1 MDEFQEILQDF
12 LIESFE
18 LIEQLDQDLVE
29 LESRPDD
36 LDLLNRIFRVAHTI
50 KGASSFLN
58 FDVLTHLTHHME
70 NLLNM
75 ARHGDLVIDADVM
88 DVILESI
95 DLMKALLVRIRDS
108 GADAG
113 LEVGQCV
120 ERLDAVANGTP
131 LSSVTETVTVTAS
144 ETVVAVEPQT
154 DAEEE
159 ADYSGMSEAEVE
171 AEIERLIAQRQ
182 AEDAAKRA
190 NKANSSAPVEEEP
203 DYEGMDDAE
212 VEAEIER
219 LLAKRQAEDAAKRAQ
234 KAAETSTAPSV
245 AAPVAAPIT
254 SEPMPQSE
262 PIPAPVPVAPAAPAV
277 QPKVEAKP
285 ATPVA
290 RRAAEPKEEG
300 ENRGGG
306 AVEQTIRVDVK
317 RLDHLMNLIGEL
329 VLGKN
334 RLIKINDDVEER
346 YEGEAFLEE
355 LNQVV
360 SIVSLVTT
368 DLQIAVMKTRM
379 LPIGKVFNK
388 FPRMIR
394 DLSRELN
401 KKIELEITGEE
412 TELDKSIVE
421 EIGDPLVHIIRNSCD
436 HGIETPDV
444 RLSSGKE
451 ETGTIHLKAYHEGNH
466 IVIQIIDDGKGLDAE
481 MLKLK
486 SIEKGIITE
495 KEAEGMSEKEA
506 FGLIFRP
513 GFSTAAQVTSVSG
526 RGVGMDVVKTNIE
539 KLNGM
544 IDIDSEVGKG
554 TSMKLKIPLTLAIIQ
569 ALLVGVQEEYYAIP
583 LASVLET
590 VRISKDEIYTVESR
604 SVMRLRDE
612 VLSLVH
618 IGDIFEVERV
628 FDNSEHAYVV
638 VLGLAE
644 SKIGLIV
651 DSLVGQEEI
660 VIKSLGEYLKGI
672 EGIAGATIRGDGGVT
687 LIVDVAALM
696 QMAKSV
702 KSTVGQ
708 ESAEAKGRLGV
719 KNKPSD
725 YKVMIVD
732 DSKTDRTIMRKSL
745 EPMGITLVEA
755 TDGIEALNI
764 LKQADHTFDA
774 MLIDIEMPRMD
785 GYSLAAEIKKYNK
798 YKNLPLIAVTSRTG
812 KADRMRGVESG
823 MVEYITKP
831 YSSEYLMNVVKRNI
845 KFNEG
850 L

>member
-12 LIESFE
+12 LVESFE

-95 DLMKALLVRIRDS
+95 DLMKALLVRIRDIGEDS
-108 GADAG
+108 G
-113 LEVGQCV
+113 LEVEPCV
-120 ERLDAVANGTP
+120 LRLDAVANGTSIP
-131 LSSVTETVTVTAS
+131 THQPAAPQAQAQPEP
-144 ETVVAVEPQT
+144 EPVVAASSEEP
-154 DAEEE
+154 
-159 ADYSGMSEAEVE
+159 DYSGMSEEEVE
-171 AEIERLIAQRQ
+171 AEIERLIAVRQ

-190 NKANSSAPVEEEP
+190 AGSSSAPVSTEEE
-203 DYEGMDDAE
+203 DYSGMSEEE

-219 LLAKRQAEDAAKRAQ
+219 LIALRQAEDAAKRSGKGGASQ
-234 KAAETSTAPSV
+234 ESAPAAAVSA
-245 AAPVAAPIT
+245 
-254 SEPMPQSE
+254 
-262 PIPAPVPVAPAAPAV
+262 PAPVVNTLPPAPKAEPMVSAAPKAAPA
-277 QPKVEAKP
+277 PKK
-285 ATPVA
+285 T
-290 RRAAEPKEEG
+290 EPKEDA
-300 ENRGGG
+300 ENRGGS

-436 HGIETPDV
+436 HGIETPET
-444 RLSSGKE
+444 RLAAGKE
-451 ETGTIHLKAYHEGNH
+451 EGGTIQLKAYHEGNH
-466 IVIQIIDDGKGLDAE
+466 IVIQIVDDGKGLDAE

-495 KEAEGMSEKEA
+495 KEADTMTEKEA

-544 IDIDSEVGKG
+544 IDIDSEVGQG

-708 ESAEAKGRLGV
+708 ENAEGKGRV
-719 KNKPSD
+719 NTKNSASD
-725 YKVMIVD
+725 YVVMIVD
-732 DSKTDRTIMRKSL
+732 DSKTDRMIMRKSM
-745 EPMGITLVEA
+745 EPMGITIVEA
-755 TDGIEALNI
+755 ADGVEALNL
-764 LKQADHTFDA
+764 LKQGDHNFDG
-774 MLIDIEMPRMD
+774 MLVDIEMPRMD
-785 GYSLAAEIKKYNK
+785 GYTLAAEIKKYNK

-823 MVEYITKP
+823 MIEYITKP
-831 YSSEYLMNVVKRNI
+831 YSPEYLMSVVKRNI

>member
-1 MDEFQEILQDF
+1 
-12 LIESFE
+12 
-18 LIEQLDQDLVE
+18 
-29 LESRPDD
+29 
-36 LDLLNRIFRVAHTI
+36 
-50 KGASSFLN
+50 
-58 FDVLTHLTHHME
+58 
-70 NLLNM
+70 
-75 ARHGDLVIDADVM
+75 
-88 DVILESI
+88 
-95 DLMKALLVRIRDS
+95 ALLCRIRDS
-108 GADAG
+108 GQDSG
-113 LEVGQCV
+113 LEVGSCV
-120 ERLDAVANGTP
+120 ERLDAVANGMP
-131 LSSVTETVTVTAS
+131 LSEAPAMVPVFSEAEPIVETTS
-144 ETVVAVEPQT
+144 Q
-154 DAEEE
+154 EEG
-159 ADYSGMSEAEVE
+159 DYSEMSEAEVE
-171 AEIERLIAQRQ
+171 AEIERLIAARQ
-182 AEDAAKRA
+182 AEDAAKRGQKI
-190 NKANSSAPVEEEP
+190 KASSDTEP
-203 DYEGMDDAE
+203 NYDGMSDDE
-212 VEAEIER
+212 VESEIER
-219 LLAKRQAEDAAKRAQ
+219 LLAERQAQDAEKRDQKSLESEKAK
-234 KAAETSTAPSV
+234 AESIVTPVQAPTVQSVPKPTAV
-245 AAPVAAPIT
+245 
-254 SEPMPQSE
+254 
-262 PIPAPVPVAPAAPAV
+262 VAPAP
-277 QPKVEAKP
+277 
-285 ATPVA
+285 
-290 RRAAEPKEEG
+290 RRSEPKEDG
-300 ENRGGG
+300 EARGGA

-436 HGIETPDV
+436 HGIETPEV
-444 RLSSGKE
+444 RLASGKE
-451 ETGTIHLKAYHEGNH
+451 ESGTIHLKAYHEGNH
-466 IVIQIIDDGKGLDAE
+466 IVIQIIDDGKGLDAD
-481 MLKLK
+481 MLKQK
-486 SIEKGIITE
+486 SIEKGIVTE
-495 KEAEGMSEKEA
+495 KEADTMTEKEA

-708 ESAEAKGRLGV
+708 ESAEAKGRSGA
-719 KNKPSD
+719 KNKSSD

-732 DSKTDRTIMRKSL
+732 DSKTDRTIMRKAL
-745 EPMGITLVEA
+745 EPMGITLIEA
-755 TDGIEALNI
+755 TDGLEALNI
-764 LKQADHTFDA
+764 LKQGDHVFDA
-774 MLIDIEMPRMD
+774 MLVDIEMPRMD
-785 GYSLAAEIKKYNK
+785 GYTVASEIKKYSK

-831 YSSEYLMNVVKRNI
+831 YSPEYLMNVVKRNI

>member
-18 LIEQLDQDLVE
+18 LLEQLDQDLVE
-29 LESRPDD
+29 LETNPQD
-36 LDLLNRIFRVAHTI
+36 LELLNRIFRVAHTV

-70 NLLNM
+70 DILNK
-75 ARHGDLVIDADVM
+75 ARHGDLLLTPDVM
-88 DVILESI
+88 DVVLESI
-95 DLMKALLVRIRDS
+95 DLMKELLNTIRDT

-113 LEVGQCV
+113 IDVSSCV
-120 ERLDAVANGTP
+120 MKLDAKSNGRSI
-131 LSSVTETVTVTAS
+131 L
-144 ETVVAVEPQT
+144 EPI
-154 DAEEE
+154 EEE
-159 ADYSGMSEAEVE
+159 LKEEPEEV
-171 AEIERLIAQRQ
+171 
-182 AEDAAKRA
+182 
-190 NKANSSAPVEEEP
+190 PVEEEFIEEESDSQEP
-203 DYEGMDDAE
+203 DYDNMSDDE

-219 LLAKRQAEDAAKRAQ
+219 LLAQRQEEDQKKRKAKQAAGEVVPQMPQNGEGDEETKAPIPHATAVVVKPQTAPRRQAEESSEDA
-234 KAAETSTAPSV
+234 KA
-245 AAPVAAPIT
+245 
-254 SEPMPQSE
+254 
-262 PIPAPVPVAPAAPAV
+262 AAPA
-277 QPKVEAKP
+277 KGT
-285 ATPVA
+285 AT
-290 RRAAEPKEEG
+290 
-300 ENRGGG
+300 

-329 VLGKN
+329 VLAKN
-334 RLIKINDDVEER
+334 RLIKINVDVEER
-346 YEGEAFLEE
+346 YEGEEFLEE

-401 KKIELEITGEE
+401 KKIELEIYGED

-436 HGIETPDV
+436 HGIEVGTDRV
-444 RLSSGKE
+444 AIGKS
-451 ETGTIHLKAYHEGNH
+451 ETGTIVLKAYNEGNH
-466 IVIQIIDDGKGLDAE
+466 IVVQIDDDGKGLDPV
-481 MLKLK
+481 MLKNK
-486 SIEKGIITE
+486 SLEKGVITE
-495 KEAEGMSEKEA
+495 KEADAMTDKEA
-506 FGLIFRP
+506 FALIFRP

-539 KLNGM
+539 KLNGI
-544 IDIDSEVGKG
+544 IDIDSEVGRG
-554 TSMKLKIPLTLAIIQ
+554 TSIKLKIPLTLAIIQ

-590 VRISKDEIYTVESR
+590 VRISKDEIYTVDNR
-604 SVMRLRDE
+604 SVMRLRND

-618 IGDIFEVERV
+618 IGDIFEVERII
-628 FDNSEHAYVV
+628 DAGEHAYVV

-644 SKIGLIV
+644 SKLGLIV

-660 VIKSLGEYLKGI
+660 VIKSLGEYLKGM

-696 QMAKSV
+696 QMAK
-702 KSTVGQ
+702 
-708 ESAEAKGRLGV
+708 GV
-719 KNKPSD
+719 KAKPMIESKAASGSKEKTRASD
-725 YKVMIVD
+725 YNVMIVD
-732 DSKTDRTIMRKSL
+732 DSKTDRTIMRKAL
-745 EPMGITLVEA
+745 EPLGITLTEA
-755 TDGIEALNI
+755 VDGQEALNI
-764 LKQADHTFDA
+764 LKQGDIYFDA

-785 GYSLAAEIKKYNK
+785 GYTLAGEIKKYNK
-798 YKNLPLIAVTSRTG
+798 YKNLPLIAVTSRTS
-812 KADRMRGVESG
+812 KSDRMRGVESG

-831 YSSEYLMNVVKRNI
+831 YSSDYLASVVQRNI
-845 KFNEG
+845 KFKAE
-850 L
+850 LA

>member
-12 LIESFE
+12 LVESFE

-70 NLLNM
+70 NILNL
-75 ARHGDLVIDADVM
+75 ARHGDLVIDPDVM

-95 DLMKALLVRIRDS
+95 DLMKALLVKIRDT
-108 GADAG
+108 GEDGG
-113 LEVGQCV
+113 LDVSACV
-120 ERLDAVANGTP
+120 ARLDAAASGNPIAAAPVETP
-131 LSSVTETVTVTAS
+131 AQP
-144 ETVVAVEPQT
+144 EPEPAPQPAAES
-154 DAEEE
+154 AEE
-159 ADYSGMSEAEVE
+159 DYSNFSEAEVE
-171 AEIERLIAQRQ
+171 AEIERLLAQRQ

-190 NKANSSAPVEEEP
+190 AKQESEPTTSSAAEE
-203 DYEGMDDAE
+203 DYSNLSDSE

-219 LLAKRQAEDAAKRAQ
+219 LLAQRQAEDAAKRAQ
-234 KAAETSTAPSV
+234 KASGEQESKKEEPAQPAPS
-245 AAPVAAPIT
+245 A
-254 SEPMPQSE
+254 
-262 PIPAPVPVAPAAPAV
+262 APVPVSQPQSQPAVSQAAAAPKAAPA
-277 QPKVEAKP
+277 PK
-285 ATPVA
+285 
-290 RRAAEPKEEG
+290 RAESKEEG
-300 ENRGGG
+300 EGGRGGS

-394 DLSRELN
+394 DLSREL
-401 KKIELEITGEE
+401 KKNIELEITGEE

-436 HGIETPDV
+436 HGIESPEI
-444 RLSSGKE
+444 RAAAGKP
-451 ETGTIHLKAYHEGNH
+451 ETGTVQLKAYHEGNH
-466 IVIQIIDDGKGLDAE
+466 IVIQIIDDGKGLDPE
-481 MLKLK
+481 MLKAKAMEK
-486 SIEKGIITE
+486 SLITE
-495 KEAEGMSEKEA
+495 KEADTMSDKEA
-506 FGLIFRP
+506 YGLIFRP

-544 IDIDSEVGKG
+544 IDIDSEVGQG

-651 DSLVGQEEI
+651 DTLVGQEEI

-702 KSTVGQ
+702 KSTIGN
-708 ESAEAKGRLGV
+708 ELNEGKGRSGA
-719 KNKPSD
+719 KTTASD
-725 YKVMIVD
+725 YCVMIVD
-732 DSKTDRTIMRKSL
+732 DSKTDRSIMRKSL
-745 EPMGITLVEA
+745 EPLGITLVEA
-755 TDGIEALNI
+755 NDGVEALNI
-764 LKQADHTFDA
+764 LKQGDFTFDG

-785 GYSLAAEIKKYNK
+785 GYTLAGEIKKYNK

-831 YSSEYLMNVVKRNI
+831 YSPEYLMNVVKRNI